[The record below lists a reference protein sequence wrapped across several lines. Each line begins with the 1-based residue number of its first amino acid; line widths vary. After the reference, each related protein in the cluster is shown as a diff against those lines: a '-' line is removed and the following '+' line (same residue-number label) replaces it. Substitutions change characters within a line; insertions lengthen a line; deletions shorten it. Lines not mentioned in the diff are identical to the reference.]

1 MSDKVRVYEIA
12 EEAGASSQEIIAK
25 AKDLGINLKSPQ
37 SAVSF
42 EDAEEIA
49 NYIMTGKSSRI
60 KILELKKEKKLEPK
74 ITNEKL
80 INKKKSKNKAISIN
94 KVRIVTK
101 NYKKDIDLN
110 KSNIDNVEY
119 DENIEILND
128 NEIEKE
134 EIITKKSIISINDLI
149 NNEKKELILN
159 SYPSVKIEINNLK
172 SINYLKWE
180 LQKEKGVYGIIGENG
195 TGKSSLLI
203 CISKLVN
210 KSIFQHELIGLG
222 HYENTKI
229 TYTINDKKM
238 NWIKNSSTNNNWRQ
252 EESDIHI
259 MPKINGFFES
269 SILSGTR
276 FTKID
281 YYIKNELTFRK
292 DEDLIEK
299 ANDFI
304 IREINY
310 ILYGDEEHFF
320 KFNELYKIKAKRRR
334 KFNDKFKDIEYEYYA
349 LKINSDEILK
359 EQLFSTGEYFLLQL
373 LKFLVNFTKEKNT
386 IPPLIIIDE
395 IEISLHPLA
404 QERLIKRLNYFCLE
418 YNMIAIFASHS
429 LHIID
434 NINVKNRFYI
444 YKNEDNE
451 IKIENG
457 IDIGYL
463 TSKLYKHQYYDYIIL
478 VEDVIAKKYVELSI
492 KDILKT
498 GNIKYEVIPIGAAN
512 NVLEMARINFS
523 KTYFGN
529 ASILPIVDEDKK
541 GMLNEYKY
549 ITLGGTF
556 IPIDRFLEAYIYPI
570 FSLND
575 TKLKS
580 KFSNFISKH
589 YPPHTLNSLKYIWN
603 KNQDEKNTYKD
614 ICYKLANTFKPEST
628 EKCDYLADTIKL
640 KLIEFVYEENKDS
653 LMHKKFENRLKKFF
667 KVL

>member
-12 EEAGASSQEIIAK
+12 EESSSSSQEVIYK
-25 AKDLGINLKSPQ
+25 AKDLGFELKSPQ

-42 EDAEEIA
+42 EDAEEII
-49 NYIMTGKSSRI
+49 NYIMTGRSSKI
-60 KILELKKEKKLEPK
+60 KTLELKKEKKLEVK
-74 ITNEKL
+74 IINEKL
-80 INKKKSKNKAISIN
+80 ITKKKPKNKAISLN
-94 KVRIVTK
+94 KVRIITK

-110 KSNIDNVEY
+110 KSNTNNIEDN
-119 DENIEILND
+119 ENIEILNYK
-128 NEIEKE
+128 EIEKKE
-134 EIITKKSIISINDLI
+134 TTIKKSIISINNLI

-159 SYPSVKIEINNLK
+159 SYPNVKIEINNLK
-172 SINYLKWE
+172 SINYLEWE

-252 EESDIHI
+252 EESDIYT

-299 ANDFI
+299 ANAFI

-320 KFNELYKIKAKRRR
+320 KFNELYKIKAKRKR
-334 KFNDKFKDIEYEYYA
+334 KFNDKFSDKEYEYYA

-373 LKFLVNFTKEKNT
+373 LKFLVNFTKEKNI

-404 QERLIKRLNYFCLE
+404 QERLIKRLNYFCSA
-418 YNMIAIFASHS
+418 YNIIAIFASHS

-434 NINVKNRFYI
+434 NISVKNRFYI
-444 YKNEDNE
+444 YRNEDNQ

-478 VEDVIAKKYVELSI
+478 VEDVIAKEYVELTI

-512 NVLEMARINFS
+512 NVLEIAKINSS
-523 KTYFGN
+523 KIYFGN
-529 ASILPIVDEDKK
+529 AIILPIVDEDKK
-541 GMLNEYKY
+541 EMLAQYEYV
-549 ITLGGTF
+549 TLGGTF
-556 IPIDRFLEAYIYPI
+556 IPVDKFIEAYIYPI
-570 FSLND
+570 YSSND
-575 TKLKS
+575 TKLRS
-580 KFSNFISKH
+580 KFSAFISK
-589 YPPHTLNSLKYIWN
+589 YYSPHTLNSLKYIWN

-614 ICYKLANTFKPEST
+614 ICYKLAETFKPESYD
-628 EKCDYLADTIKL
+628 KCNYLADNIKL
-640 KLIEFVYEENKDS
+640 KLIQFIYEDNKNS
-653 LMHKKFENRLKKFF
+653 PMHKKFENRLKKFF
-667 KVL
+667 KIP